1 MSTAADLPMMHLLLR
16 QGRLPAA
23 LSAGL
28 LLVALLMLGIEPGLA
43 MFAAGLLLLS
53 VAVGVVQAYYAVRVQ
68 LDASLLQQL
77 LREGLQGDA
86 AAERVDAALH
96 TAGLRRRDAQAPVRG
111 WDVRW
116 IGMRRLL
123 VRQYVATLLQFAVM
137 LLAVLWPQT

>member
-1 MSTAADLPMMHLLLR
+1 MSTTADLPMMHLLLR
-16 QGRLPAA
+16 QGRLPAT
-23 LSAGL
+23 LSLGL
-28 LLVALLMLGIEPGLA
+28 LLVALLLLGIEPGLA

-68 LDASLLQQL
+68 LDASLLQL
-77 LREGLQGDA
+77 LLCEHLQGEA

-96 TAGLRRRDAQAPVRG
+96 TAGLRRREAQAPVRG

-123 VRQYVATLLQFAVM
+123 VRQYVATLLQFAVL

>member
-53 VAVGVVQAYYAVRVQ
+53 LAVGVVQAYYAVRVQ
-68 LDASLLQQL
+68 LDASLLQLL

>member
-1 MSTAADLPMMHLLLR
+1 MSTTADLPMMHLLLR

-23 LSAGL
+23 LSLGL
-28 LLVALLMLGIEPGLA
+28 LLVALLLLGIEPGLA

-53 VAVGVVQAYYAVRVQ
+53 VAVGVVQAYYAIRVQ
-68 LDASLLQQL
+68 LDASLLQLL
-77 LREGLQGDA
+77 LREDLQGEA
-86 AAERVDAALH
+86 AAERVDTALH

-123 VRQYVATLLQFAVM
+123 VRQYVATLLQFAAL

>member
-1 MSTAADLPMMHLLLR
+1 MSTTADLPMMHLLLR

-23 LSAGL
+23 LSLGV
-28 LLVALLMLGIEPGLA
+28 LLVALLLLGIEPGLA

-68 LDASLLQQL
+68 LDASLLQL
-77 LREGLQGDA
+77 LLCEHLQGEA

-96 TAGLRRRDAQAPVRG
+96 TAGLRRREAQAPVRG

-123 VRQYVATLLQFAVM
+123 VRQYVATLLQFAVL

>member
-23 LSAGL
+23 LSLGL
-28 LLVALLMLGIEPGLA
+28 LLVALLLLGTEPGLA

-68 LDASLLQQL
+68 LDASLLQLL
-77 LREGLQGDA
+77 LREHLQGDA

-96 TAGLRRRDAQAPVRG
+96 TAGLRRRDAQAQVRG

-123 VRQYVATLLQFAVM
+123 VRQYVATLLQFSVL

>member
-23 LSAGL
+23 LSVGL
-28 LLVALLMLGIEPGLA
+28 LLVALLLLGIEPGLA

-68 LDASLLQQL
+68 LDASLLQLL
-77 LREGLQGDA
+77 LREHLQGEA

-111 WDVRW
+111 WDMRW

-123 VRQYVATLLQFAVM
+123 VRQYVATLLQFAVL

>member
-1 MSTAADLPMMHLLLR
+1 MSTTADLPMMHLLLR

-23 LSAGL
+23 LSLGL
-28 LLVALLMLGIEPGLA
+28 LLVALLLLGIEPGLA

-68 LDASLLQQL
+68 LDASLLQLL
-77 LREGLQGDA
+77 LREDLQGEA
-86 AAERVDAALH
+86 AAERVDTALH

-123 VRQYVATLLQFAVM
+123 VRQYVATLLQFAAL

>member
-23 LSAGL
+23 LSLGL
-28 LLVALLMLGIEPGLA
+28 LLVALLLLGIEPGLA

-68 LDASLLQQL
+68 LDASLLQL
-77 LREGLQGDA
+77 LLCEHLQGEA

-96 TAGLRRRDAQAPVRG
+96 PAGLRRREAQAPVRG

-123 VRQYVATLLQFAVM
+123 VRQYVATLLQFAVL

>member
-1 MSTAADLPMMHLLLR
+1 MSTAADLPMMNLLLR

-23 LSAGL
+23 LSLGL
-28 LLVALLMLGIEPGLA
+28 LLVALLLLGTEPGLA

-68 LDASLLQQL
+68 LDASLLQLL
-77 LREGLQGDA
+77 LREHLQGEA

-123 VRQYVATLLQFAVM
+123 VRQYVATLLQFSVL

>member
-23 LSAGL
+23 LSLGL
-28 LLVALLMLGIEPGLA
+28 LLVALLLLGIEPGLA

-68 LDASLLQQL
+68 LDASLLQL
-77 LREGLQGDA
+77 LVREHLQGDA

-96 TAGLRRRDAQAPVRG
+96 TVGLRRRDAQAPVRG

-123 VRQYVATLLQFAVM
+123 ARQFVATLLQFAAL

>member
-23 LSAGL
+23 LSLGL
-28 LLVALLMLGIEPGLA
+28 LLVALLLLGTEPGLA

-68 LDASLLQQL
+68 LDASLLQLL
-77 LREGLQGDA
+77 LREHLQGDA

-123 VRQYVATLLQFAVM
+123 VRQYVATLLQFSVL

>member
-23 LSAGL
+23 LSLGL
-28 LLVALLMLGIEPGLA
+28 LLVALLLLGTEPGLA

-68 LDASLLQQL
+68 LDASLLQLL
-77 LREGLQGDA
+77 LREHLQGEA

-123 VRQYVATLLQFAVM
+123 VRQYVATLLQFSVL

>member
-16 QGRLPAA
+16 QGRLFAA
-23 LSAGL
+23 LSLGL
-28 LLVALLMLGIEPGLA
+28 LLVALLLLGTEPGLA

-68 LDASLLQQL
+68 LDASLLQLL
-77 LREGLQGDA
+77 LREHLQGEA

-123 VRQYVATLLQFAVM
+123 VRQYVATLLQFSVL

>member
-23 LSAGL
+23 LSLGL
-28 LLVALLMLGIEPGLA
+28 LLVAALLLGIEPGLA

-68 LDASLLQQL
+68 LDASLLQLL
-77 LREGLQGDA
+77 LREHLQGDA

-123 VRQYVATLLQFAVM
+123 VRQYVATLLQFSVL

>member
-68 LDASLLQQL
+68 LDASLLQLL

>member
-23 LSAGL
+23 LSLGL
-28 LLVALLMLGIEPGLA
+28 LLVALLLLGIEPGLA

-68 LDASLLQQL
+68 LDASLLQLL
-77 LREGLQGDA
+77 LREDLQGGA

-96 TAGLRRRDAQAPVRG
+96 TVGLRRRDAQAPVRG
-111 WDVRW
+111 WDARW

-123 VRQYVATLLQFAVM
+123 VHQYVATLLQFSVL

>member
-1 MSTAADLPMMHLLLR
+1 MSSAADLPMMHLLLR

-23 LSAGL
+23 LSRGL
-28 LLVALLMLGIEPGLA
+28 LLVALLLLGIEPGLA

-53 VAVGVVQAYYAVRVQ
+53 VAVGVVQAYYAVRVK
-68 LDASLLQQL
+68 LDASLLQLL
-77 LREGLQGDA
+77 LREHLQGEA

-123 VRQYVATLLQFAVM
+123 VRQYVATLLQFSVL

>member
-1 MSTAADLPMMHLLLR
+1 MSTTADLPMMHLLLR

-23 LSAGL
+23 LSLGL
-28 LLVALLMLGIEPGLA
+28 LLVALLLLGIEPGLA

-68 LDASLLQQL
+68 LDASLLQL
-77 LREGLQGDA
+77 LLCEHLQGGA

-96 TAGLRRRDAQAPVRG
+96 TAGLRRREAQAPVRC

-123 VRQYVATLLQFAVM
+123 VRQYVATLLQFAVL